1 MVCVRI
7 CNALYG
13 LKPVLAMFLSHL
25 LSTGLNIIFKLIA
38 NDGMSLKV
46 FSAYRVLFA
55 SAVMIPLALV
65 FERNKRPKMTWT
77 VLAQIF
83 LCALFGMTLAQN
95 LYLESMVFI
104 PTTFTVAIVNLIPVF
119 TFILAVC
126 FRQEKLGLR
135 SLQGIAKLAGT
146 LVGIGGAMLFVFYKG
161 ITINVWHHTGLLAMP
176 QSSTSSSN
184 PHHSNG
190 YALGTVL
197 ALLSCLSSSAWLIIQ
212 GKLSKTY
219 PCPLSNTALISVMG
233 TVQCVV
239 YALSTERDW
248 SQWKLGWNIRLL
260 GVFYAGILGS
270 GVVVFMTT
278 WCVNMRGPLFVASFS
293 PVLLILVAIFCSLL
307 LGEKLYLGSFLGGF
321 LIICG
326 LYLVILGKSIEMRK
340 MTRVEPMETPR
351 PSEAQ
356 TIEIVSTTPMPIH
369 STTSRG

>member
-7 CNALYG
+7 CNALHG
-13 LKPVLAMFLSHL
+13 LKPVLVMFVSHL

-190 YALGTVL
+190 YVLGAVL
-197 ALLSCLSSSAWLIIQ
+197 ALLSCLSTSAWLIIQ

-219 PCPLSNTALISVMG
+219 PCPLSNTALMSVMG

-239 YALSTERDW
+239 FALSTERDW

-293 PVLLILVAIFCSLL
+293 PVLLVLVAIFCSLL

-326 LYLVILGKSIEMRK
+326 LYLVIWGKSIEMRK
-340 MTRVEPMETPR
+340 MTRVEPIETPR
-351 PSEAQ
+351 PSELFGLG
-356 TIEIVSTTPMPIH
+356 IETSTQNAAAFEEG
-369 STTSRG
+369 S